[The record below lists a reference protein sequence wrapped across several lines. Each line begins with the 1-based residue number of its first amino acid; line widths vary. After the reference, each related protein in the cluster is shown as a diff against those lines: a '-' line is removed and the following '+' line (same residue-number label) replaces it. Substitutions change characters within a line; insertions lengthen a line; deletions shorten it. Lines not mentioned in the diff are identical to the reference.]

1 MQTNVGELPLQPPK
15 TEDGEDLRVKIT
27 ELKSSEGRLHFILD
41 GVHLGS
47 VWLPPPSA
55 GNLLTAAA
63 LPRTGSPTRCDEQ

>member
-47 VWLPPPSA
+47 VGSLLRPLLPY
-55 GNLLTAAA
+55 
-63 LPRTGSPTRCDEQ
+63 